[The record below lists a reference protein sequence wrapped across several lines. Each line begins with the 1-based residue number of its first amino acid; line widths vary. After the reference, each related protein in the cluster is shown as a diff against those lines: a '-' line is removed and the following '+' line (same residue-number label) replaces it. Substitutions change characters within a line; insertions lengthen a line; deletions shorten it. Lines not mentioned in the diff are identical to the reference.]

1 MTALPARPP
10 ARTTAPTPGR
20 PPGPDPARLAG
31 LLARTWFEVRSGR
44 RPLHQLAPL
53 VTPAVRRR
61 LAGTLQRQAAPAEGK
76 VVIRRIVATSPVADV
91 HEVVVLVDQGHRTTA
106 VAIRL
111 ERRRGRWRAVDLT
124 APEDGLPA
132 LLPPP
137 MRGHV
142 PDAFDEAEREA
153 LERRSG

>member
-1 MTALPARPP
+1 MTVLPSRPP
-10 ARTTAPTPGR
+10 ASTHAPATGR

-61 LAGTLQRQAAPAEGK
+61 LAGTLRQQDAPPGGSVA
-76 VVIRRIVATSPVADV
+76 IRRIVTTSPAVDV
-91 HEVVVLVDQGHRTTA
+91 HEAVVLVDQGHRTTA

-137 MRGHV
+137 LRQHE

-153 LERRSG
+153 LQERSG